1 MNLLERLKDRA
12 VKTKEGLDQE
22 RLKDKKLKEQLEKE
36 QVNESAPF
44 YARKDVWC
52 ESCLRDYS
60 CMLRKHGNELL
71 AYYLGTCPNNHQ
83 VRREITHASTDPYYL
98 KSQRLRIER
107 IQHADDMLTPADDR
121 FKTVYPDKWREL
133 EAARE
138 QRAASEPRGV

>member
-1 MNLLERLKDRA
+1 MGILERMKDRA
-12 VKTKEGLDQE
+12 QKTKTDLDAE
-22 RLKDKKLKEQLEKE
+22 RAKDKRVKEQRERE
-36 QVNESAPF
+36 RVNESAPF

-98 KSQRLRIER
+98 KSQRLRVER
-107 IQHADDMLTPADDR
+107 ILYADDLLTPADER
-121 FKTVYPDKWREL
+121 FKTVYPDKWAEIERS
-133 EAARE
+133 
-138 QRAASEPRGV
+138 RAERAETRGV